1 MANLNE
7 CEYAGIDVKIV
18 EKFEKRITKLLADM
32 AKHKLSLF
40 CGSGCSIRYDDFK
53 NNRELIVGNFS
64 GRNTDGGDGAIYS
77 DEDGLE
83 RGE

>member
-7 CEYAGIDVKIV
+7 CKYAGIDVKIV
-18 EKFEKRITKLLADM
+18 EKFEERVTKLLADM

-40 CGSGCSIRYDDFK
+40 CGSACSIRYNDFK
-53 NNRELIVGNFS
+53 NNRELIVGHFS
-64 GRNTDGGDGAIYS
+64 GRNTDGGDGAIYP